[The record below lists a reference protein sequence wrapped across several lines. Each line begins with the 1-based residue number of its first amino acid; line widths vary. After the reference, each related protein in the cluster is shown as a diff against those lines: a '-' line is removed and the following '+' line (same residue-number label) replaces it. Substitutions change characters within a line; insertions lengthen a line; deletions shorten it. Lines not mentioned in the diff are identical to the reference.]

1 MSAIVGNLE
10 NYVAR
15 DKLRDGREVIIRAL
29 HPDDRHNLE
38 EIWHHLSP
46 RSIYFRFFVPKKELT
61 DKELNFFTTVD
72 FDRHV
77 ALLAFLTENGV
88 ELPVG
93 VGRYVVISEPESPRV
108 AEVALTVEDEYQGL
122 GIGTVLL
129 RHLVEIAR
137 AAGIFELSA
146 FVLSENKN
154 MLEVFE
160 HSGLPVARHV
170 DDTGIAEIRLRL
182 SGW

>member
-10 NYVAR
+10 DYLAR
-15 DKLRDGREVIIRAL
+15 DKLKDGRDVTIRAL
-29 HPDDRHNLE
+29 RPEDRHTLE

-61 DKELNFFTTVD
+61 EKELNFFTKVD

-77 ALLAFLTENGV
+77 ALLACLTENGV
-88 ELPVG
+88 EVPVG
-93 VGRYVVISEPESPRV
+93 VGRYVVTSESQKSRV
-108 AEVALTVEDEYQGL
+108 AEVALTVEDEYQGI

-129 RHLVEIAR
+129 KHLVDIAR
-137 AAGIFELSA
+137 AAGICELSA

-160 HSGLPVARHV
+160 HSGLPVARHL
-170 DDTGIAEIRLRL
+170 DNSGIVELRL
-182 SGW
+182 PL

>member
-1 MSAIVGNLE
+1 LE

-15 DKLRDGREVIIRAL
+15 DKLRDGRDVTVRAL
-29 HPDDRHNLE
+29 HPEDRHNLE

-61 DKELNFFTTVD
+61 DKELNFFTKVD

-88 ELPVG
+88 EVPVG
-93 VGRYVVISEPESPRV
+93 VGRYVVISESEKPKV

-129 RHLVEIAR
+129 RHLIDIAR
-137 AAGIFELSA
+137 AAGVSELSA

-160 HSGLPVARHV
+160 HSGLPMERHLA
-170 DDTGIAEIRLRL
+170 DTGIVEIRLRL
-182 SGW
+182 PG